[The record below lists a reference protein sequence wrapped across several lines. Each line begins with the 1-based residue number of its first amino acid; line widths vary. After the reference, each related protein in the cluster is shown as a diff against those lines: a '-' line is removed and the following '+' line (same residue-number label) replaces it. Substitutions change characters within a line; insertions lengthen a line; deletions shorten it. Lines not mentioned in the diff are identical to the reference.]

1 MKFESKP
8 IKEHEEVPLADG
20 GDLENLVEYFKN
32 RTARREGSHSSG
44 SGCYVVCVG
53 DWSEDYSRNAQL
65 AEIVGLVGAQGGRV
79 VGSETVKQRQPD
91 PATVLRSGKAKAAAE
106 RAAGLG
112 ANMLIVDAE
121 CKPSQLR
128 NLEDL
133 AGMPVCDREGVILN
147 VFLRHAKT
155 QTARI
160 QVEIAHL
167 SYLKPLI
174 CGLGVDMD
182 QQAGGIMGGRGPGE
196 TASELLARR
205 LDKRLAELR
214 KSLRRVQVAGEAQR
228 RRRDQCKRIA
238 LVGYTNAGKTTLMN
252 HLASTELLAQD
263 MPFVTLDTTVRCL
276 TRHGGDVLLSDTVGF
291 IRRLPDRLL
300 ASFETTLA
308 ELREATLIVPVVD
321 ASDPEWE
328 MHLETTHKMLV
339 SLGAEEI
346 PRYYLFSKADRLAA
360 LPNQEV
366 MDTVAGG
373 YDYQFISNQD
383 KDAISE
389 LKETLVGRARAD
401 LKRAKVYVPY
411 EASKAMEIVYRSCR
425 VMETETKPNGLL
437 FTLEAESYVIDQ
449 IESQRA
455 EL

>member
-20 GDLENLVEYFKN
+20 GDLENLVEHFKN

-44 SGCYVVCVG
+44 GGCYVVCVG
-53 DWSEDYSRNAQL
+53 DWSEDYSRDAQL
-65 AEIVGLVGAQGGRV
+65 AEIIGLVGAQGGRV

-174 CGLGVDMD
+174 CGLGVD
-182 QQAGGIMGGRGPGE
+182 
-196 TASELLARR
+196 L
-205 LDKRLAELR
+205 
-214 KSLRRVQVAGEAQR
+214 SL
-228 RRRDQCKRIA
+228 I
-238 LVGYTNAGKTTLMN
+238 
-252 HLASTELLAQD
+252 H
-263 MPFVTLDTTVRCL
+263 
-276 TRHGGDVLLSDTVGF
+276 
-291 IRRLPDRLL
+291 I
-300 ASFETTLA
+300 
-308 ELREATLIVPVVD
+308 
-321 ASDPEWE
+321 
-328 MHLETTHKMLV
+328 
-339 SLGAEEI
+339 
-346 PRYYLFSKADRLAA
+346 
-360 LPNQEV
+360 
-366 MDTVAGG
+366 
-373 YDYQFISNQD
+373 
-383 KDAISE
+383 
-389 LKETLVGRARAD
+389 
-401 LKRAKVYVPY
+401 
-411 EASKAMEIVYRSCR
+411 
-425 VMETETKPNGLL
+425 
-437 FTLEAESYVIDQ
+437 
-449 IESQRA
+449 
-455 EL
+455 